1 MDIKLYTTTYCSYCR
16 AAKQLLTERRLPFEE
31 IDCTDDDAT
40 RHRLVEETGRCTV
53 PQIYIDGTPIGG
65 FDDLAKL
72 DRSGELAKIAAG
84 THKPRSVLAP

>member
-40 RHRLVEETGRCTV
+40 RQRLVEETGRRTG

-65 FDDLAKL
+65 FDDLA
-72 DRSGELAKIAAG
+72 
-84 THKPRSVLAP
+84 